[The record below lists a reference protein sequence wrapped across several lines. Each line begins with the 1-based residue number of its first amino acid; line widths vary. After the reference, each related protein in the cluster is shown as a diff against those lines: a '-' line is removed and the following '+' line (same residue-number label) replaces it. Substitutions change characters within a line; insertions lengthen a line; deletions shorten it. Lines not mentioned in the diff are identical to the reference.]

1 MGCFFYCKWYN
12 LVKYILYYIKA
23 LGGASVK
30 AIFNTYRLVRKNA
43 GAIYVLIFLESII
56 SALTDPLIIY
66 ATKLSVDSIVGFVSG
81 GADVKPVIFLVLLF
95 AWKEL
100 SKFFRNIL
108 DIKLEQRLEL
118 NLNKSLMNKLSLI
131 AVDEIE
137 KPEFQDK
144 LNQIKDRP
152 HLALIEL
159 FNSSILILSTVIK
172 VVGIAFVFFNISGIL
187 GISYLIAAIFDIL
200 FTFLAVNKM
209 NKMFENTSRNEREME
224 NVIDILKNKDALYE
238 IKVFKMKNL
247 FLNRFEKYSSA
258 VFKERLDTTL
268 KSQNYLLL
276 SSVVNIVWM
285 GLVILFIVSKLLA
298 KVIGAGDLTAI
309 VTSASSTLDM
319 AEDFVYEA
327 STVSNNGYIA
337 NTLFYIL
344 SSDERKVEKSS
355 KYGDEI
361 EFSHV
366 SFKYPVTQ
374 KTVLHD
380 LSFKINKDK
389 VTAIVGENGAGKS
402 TIIKLVAGL
411 YEPTEGSVRI
421 SNMNPYSMSNEDI
434 SNELSIVFQDFKN
447 YELSL
452 RDNILFGKVGDISED
467 LGLLEL
473 DKYSEDTNIG
483 KLEEDGVYLSGGEN
497 QKLALARAIQ
507 KKSDFL
513 IFDEPT
519 ASMDPMVE
527 AKMYDNILKVLKSR
541 GAIIITHRLVLSKLA
556 DDIIVLGDGR
566 IVERGSHDELMN
578 RGGIYKQMYDEQS
591 GWYKEN

>member
-1 MGCFFYCKWYN
+1 M
-12 LVKYILYYIKA
+12 
-23 LGGASVK
+23 K
-30 AIFNTYRLVRKNA
+30 AIFNTYRLVRKHA
-43 GAIYVLIFLESII
+43 GTIYVLILLESII

-137 KPEFQDK
+137 KSVFQDK

-200 FTFLAVNKM
+200 FTFMAVNKM

-238 IKVFKMKNL
+238 IRVFKMKNL
-247 FLNRFEKYSSA
+247 FLNRFEKYSSE
-258 VFKERLDTTL
+258 VFEERLGTTL

-298 KVIGAGDLTAI
+298 KAIGAGDLTAI

-344 SSDERKVEKSS
+344 SYDERKVEKSS

-366 SFKYPVTQ
+366 SFKYPGTQ
-374 KTVLHD
+374 KTVLND
-380 LSFKINKDK
+380 LSFRINKDK

-411 YEPTEGSVRI
+411 YEPTEGYVRI

-447 YELSL
+447 YEISL
-452 RDNILFGKVGDISED
+452 RDNILFGKAGDIAED
-467 LGLLEL
+467 LRLLEL

-556 DDIIVLGDGR
+556 DDIIVLNEGR
-566 IVERGSHDELMN
+566 IIERGTHDELMKK
-578 RGGIYKQMYDEQS
+578 GGIYKQMYEEQS

>member
-1 MGCFFYCKWYN
+1 M
-12 LVKYILYYIKA
+12 
-23 LGGASVK
+23 K
-30 AIFNTYRLVRKNA
+30 AIFNTYRLVRRNA
-43 GAIYVLIFLESII
+43 GAIYVLILLESII

-200 FTFLAVNKM
+200 FTFMAVNKM

-285 GLVILFIVSKLLA
+285 GLVILFIVSKLIA
-298 KVIGAGDLTAI
+298 KAIGAGDLTAI

-344 SSDERKVEKSS
+344 SYDERKVEKSS

-366 SFKYPVTQ
+366 SFKYPGTQ

-467 LGLLEL
+467 LRLLEL

>member
-1 MGCFFYCKWYN
+1 M
-12 LVKYILYYIKA
+12 
-23 LGGASVK
+23 K
-30 AIFNTYRLVRKNA
+30 AIFNTYRLVRKHA
-43 GAIYVLIFLESII
+43 GTIYVLILLESII
-56 SALTDPLIIY
+56 SAITDPLIIY
-66 ATKLSVDSIVGFVSG
+66 MTKLSVDSIVGFVND
-81 GADVKPVIFLVLLF
+81 GADVKPIIFLVLLF

-187 GISYLIAAIFDIL
+187 GISYLVAAIFDIL
-200 FTFLAVNKM
+200 FTFMAVNKM

-258 VFKERLDTTL
+258 VFKERLDTIL

-285 GLVILFIVSKLLA
+285 GLVILFIVSKLIA
-298 KVIGAGDLTAI
+298 KAIGAGDLTAI

-344 SSDERKVEKSS
+344 SYDERKIEKAS
-355 KYGDEI
+355 KYGDDI

-366 SFKYPVTQ
+366 SFKYPGTQ

-467 LGLLEL
+467 LRLLEL
-473 DKYSEDTNIG
+473 DKYSENTNIG

>member
-1 MGCFFYCKWYN
+1 M
-12 LVKYILYYIKA
+12 
-23 LGGASVK
+23 K
-30 AIFNTYRLVRKNA
+30 AIFNTYRLVRKHA
-43 GAIYVLIFLESII
+43 GTIYVLILLESII

-137 KPEFQDK
+137 KSEFQDK

-200 FTFLAVNKM
+200 FTFMAVNKM

-298 KVIGAGDLTAI
+298 KAIGAGDLTAI

-344 SSDERKVEKSS
+344 SYDERKVEKFS
-355 KYGDEI
+355 KFGDDI
-361 EFSHV
+361 EFSNV
-366 SFKYPVTQ
+366 SFKYPGTE

-447 YELSL
+447 YEISL
-452 RDNILFGKVGDISED
+452 RDNILFGKAGDISED
-467 LGLLEL
+467 LRLLEL

-556 DDIIVLGDGR
+556 DDIIVLNEGR

>member
-1 MGCFFYCKWYN
+1 M
-12 LVKYILYYIKA
+12 
-23 LGGASVK
+23 K
-30 AIFNTYRLVRKNA
+30 AIFNTYRLVLKHA
-43 GAIYVLIFLESII
+43 GAIYALIILESII

-131 AVDEIE
+131 SVDEIE

-172 VVGIAFVFFNISGIL
+172 VVGIAFVFFDISGIL
-187 GISYLIAAIFDIL
+187 GISYLVAAIFDIL
-200 FTFLAVNKM
+200 FTFMAVNKM

-298 KVIGAGDLTAI
+298 KAIGAGDLTAI

-366 SFKYPVTQ
+366 SFKYPGTQ

-467 LGLLEL
+467 LKLLEL

-497 QKLALARAIQ
+497 QKLALSRAIQ

-556 DDIIVLGDGR
+556 DDVIVLNDGR
-566 IVERGSHDELMN
+566 IIERGSHEELMKK
-578 RGGIYKQMYDEQS
+578 GGIYKQMYDEQS

>member
-1 MGCFFYCKWYN
+1 M
-12 LVKYILYYIKA
+12 
-23 LGGASVK
+23 K
-30 AIFNTYRLVRKNA
+30 AIFNTYRLVRRNA
-43 GAIYVLIFLESII
+43 GAIYVLILLESII

-200 FTFLAVNKM
+200 FTFSAVNKM

-298 KVIGAGDLTAI
+298 KAIGAGDLTAI

-344 SSDERKVEKSS
+344 SYDERKIEKAS
-355 KYGDEI
+355 KYGDDI

-366 SFKYPVTQ
+366 SFKYPGTQ

-467 LGLLEL
+467 LRLLEL
-473 DKYSEDTNIG
+473 DKYSENTNIG

-566 IVERGSHDELMN
+566 IVERGSHNELMKK
-578 RGGIYKQMYDEQS
+578 GGIYKQMYDEQS

>member
-1 MGCFFYCKWYN
+1 M
-12 LVKYILYYIKA
+12 
-23 LGGASVK
+23 K
-30 AIFNTYRLVRKNA
+30 AIFNTYRLVRRNA
-43 GAIYVLIFLESII
+43 GAIYALILLESII

-131 AVDEIE
+131 SVDEIE
-137 KPEFQDK
+137 KSEFQDK

-152 HLALIEL
+152 HFALIEL

-172 VVGIAFVFFNISGIL
+172 VVGIAFVFFKISSIL
-187 GISYLIAAIFDIL
+187 GISYLVAAIFDIL

-238 IKVFKMKNL
+238 IKVFKMKEF
-247 FLNRFEKYSSA
+247 FLRRFEKYSSA
-258 VFKERLDTTL
+258 VFEERLGTTL

-276 SSVVNIVWM
+276 SSIVNIVWM

-298 KVIGAGDLTAI
+298 KAIGAGDLTAI

-344 SSDERKVEKSS
+344 SYDERKVEKSS
-355 KYGDEI
+355 KHGEEI
-361 EFSHV
+361 EFSNV
-366 SFKYPVTQ
+366 SFKYPGTQ

-411 YEPTEGSVRI
+411 YEPTEGTVRI

-452 RDNILFGKVGDISED
+452 CDNILFGKVGDISED
-467 LGLLEL
+467 LKLLEL

>member
-1 MGCFFYCKWYN
+1 M
-12 LVKYILYYIKA
+12 
-23 LGGASVK
+23 K
-30 AIFNTYRLVRKNA
+30 AIFNTYRLVRRNA
-43 GAIYVLIFLESII
+43 GAIYALIILESII

-131 AVDEIE
+131 SVDEIE
-137 KPEFQDK
+137 KSEFQDK

-200 FTFLAVNKM
+200 FTFMAVNKM

-298 KVIGAGDLTAI
+298 KAIGAGDLTAI

-366 SFKYPVTQ
+366 SFKYPGTQ

-467 LGLLEL
+467 LKLLEL

>member
-1 MGCFFYCKWYN
+1 M
-12 LVKYILYYIKA
+12 
-23 LGGASVK
+23 K
-30 AIFNTYRLVRKNA
+30 AIFNTYRLVRRNA
-43 GAIYVLIFLESII
+43 GAIYVLILLESII

-137 KPEFQDK
+137 KSEFQDK

-298 KVIGAGDLTAI
+298 KAIGAGDLTAI

-344 SSDERKVEKSS
+344 SYDERKVEKSS

-366 SFKYPVTQ
+366 SFKYPGTQ

-411 YEPTEGSVRI
+411 YEPTEGFVKI

-434 SNELSIVFQDFKN
+434 SNEISIVFQDFKN

-452 RDNILFGKVGDISED
+452 CDNILFGKVGDISED
-467 LGLLEL
+467 LKLLEL

>member
-1 MGCFFYCKWYN
+1 M
-12 LVKYILYYIKA
+12 
-23 LGGASVK
+23 K
-30 AIFNTYRLVRKNA
+30 AIFNTYRLVRRNA
-43 GAIYVLIFLESII
+43 GAIYALIILESII

-131 AVDEIE
+131 SVDEIE
-137 KPEFQDK
+137 KSEFQDK

-187 GISYLIAAIFDIL
+187 GISYLIAAVFDIL
-200 FTFLAVNKM
+200 FTFMAVNKM

-298 KVIGAGDLTAI
+298 KAIGAGDLTAI
-309 VTSASSTLDM
+309 VTSASNTLDM

-344 SSDERKVEKSS
+344 SYDERKVEKSS

-366 SFKYPVTQ
+366 SFKYPGTQ

-380 LSFKINKDK
+380 LSFRINKDK

-411 YEPTEGSVRI
+411 YEPTEGTVRI

-447 YELSL
+447 YEISL

-467 LGLLEL
+467 LKLLEL

>member
-1 MGCFFYCKWYN
+1 M
-12 LVKYILYYIKA
+12 
-23 LGGASVK
+23 K
-30 AIFNTYRLVRKNA
+30 AIFNTYRLVRKHA
-43 GAIYVLIFLESII
+43 GTIYVLILLESII

-137 KPEFQDK
+137 KSEFQDK

-200 FTFLAVNKM
+200 FTFMAVNKM

-238 IKVFKMKNL
+238 IKVFKMKEF
-247 FLNRFEKYSSA
+247 FLRRFEKYSSA

-298 KVIGAGDLTAI
+298 KAIGAGDLTAI

-344 SSDERKVEKSS
+344 SHDERKVERSS

-366 SFKYPVTQ
+366 SFKYPGTQ
-374 KTVLHD
+374 KMVLND

-411 YEPTEGSVRI
+411 YEPTEGFVKI

-452 RDNILFGKVGDISED
+452 RDNILFGKAGDIAED
-467 LGLLEL
+467 LRLLEL

-556 DDIIVLGDGR
+556 DDIIVLNEGR
-566 IVERGSHDELMN
+566 IIERGSHDELMN
-578 RGGIYKQMYDEQS
+578 KGGIYKQMYDEQS

>member
-1 MGCFFYCKWYN
+1 M
-12 LVKYILYYIKA
+12 
-23 LGGASVK
+23 K
-30 AIFNTYRLVRKNA
+30 AIFNTYRLVRRNA
-43 GAIYVLIFLESII
+43 GAIYALIILESII

-187 GISYLIAAIFDIL
+187 GISYLVAAVFDIL

-298 KVIGAGDLTAI
+298 KAIGAGDLTAI

-344 SSDERKVEKSS
+344 SYYERKVEKSS

-366 SFKYPVTQ
+366 SFKYPGTQ

-389 VTAIVGENGAGKS
+389 MTAIVGENGAGKS

-467 LGLLEL
+467 LKLLEL
-473 DKYSEDTNIG
+473 DKYSENINIG

-556 DDIIVLGDGR
+556 DDIIVLNEGR
-566 IVERGSHDELMN
+566 IIERGSHEELMKK
-578 RGGIYKQMYDEQS
+578 GGIYKQMYDEQS

>member
-1 MGCFFYCKWYN
+1 M
-12 LVKYILYYIKA
+12 
-23 LGGASVK
+23 K
-30 AIFNTYRLVRKNA
+30 AIFNTYRLVRRNA
-43 GAIYVLIFLESII
+43 GAIYVLILLESII

-131 AVDEIE
+131 SVDEIE
-137 KPEFQDK
+137 KSEFQDK

-187 GISYLIAAIFDIL
+187 GISYLIAAVFDIL

-298 KVIGAGDLTAI
+298 KAIGAGDLTAI
-309 VTSASSTLDM
+309 VTSASNTLDM

-344 SSDERKVEKSS
+344 SYDERKVEKSS

-366 SFKYPVTQ
+366 SFKYPGTQ

-380 LSFKINKDK
+380 LSFRINKDK

-411 YEPTEGSVRI
+411 YEPTEGTVRI
-421 SNMNPYSMSNEDI
+421 SNMNPYSM

-447 YELSL
+447 YEISL

-467 LGLLEL
+467 LKLLEL

-541 GAIIITHRLVLSKLA
+541 GAIIITHRLALSKLA

>member
-1 MGCFFYCKWYN
+1 M
-12 LVKYILYYIKA
+12 
-23 LGGASVK
+23 K
-30 AIFNTYRLVRKNA
+30 AIFNTYRLVRKHA
-43 GAIYVLIFLESII
+43 GAIYALILLESII

-137 KPEFQDK
+137 KSEFQDK

-172 VVGIAFVFFNISGIL
+172 VVGIAFVFFKISSIL
-187 GISYLIAAIFDIL
+187 GISYLVAAIFDIL
-200 FTFLAVNKM
+200 FTFMAVNKM

-258 VFKERLDTTL
+258 VFEERLGTTL

-298 KVIGAGDLTAI
+298 KAIGAGDLTAI

-344 SSDERKVEKSS
+344 SYDERKVEKVS
-355 KYGDEI
+355 KYGDDI
-361 EFSHV
+361 EFSNV
-366 SFKYPVTQ
+366 SFKYPGTE
-374 KTVLHD
+374 KMVLHD
-380 LSFKINKDK
+380 LSFRINKDK

-411 YEPTEGSVRI
+411 YEPTEGSVKI

-447 YELSL
+447 YEISL
-452 RDNILFGKVGDISED
+452 RDNILFGKAGDISED
-467 LGLLEL
+467 LRLLEL

-556 DDIIVLGDGR
+556 DDIIVLNEGR
-566 IVERGSHDELMN
+566 IIERGRHDELMN
-578 RGGIYKQMYDEQS
+578 KGGIYKQMYDEQS

>member
-1 MGCFFYCKWYN
+1 M
-12 LVKYILYYIKA
+12 
-23 LGGASVK
+23 K
-30 AIFNTYRLVRKNA
+30 AIFNTYRLVRKHA
-43 GAIYVLIFLESII
+43 GTIYVLILLESII

-137 KPEFQDK
+137 KSEFQDK

-200 FTFLAVNKM
+200 FTFMAVNKM

-238 IKVFKMKNL
+238 IKVFKMKEF
-247 FLNRFEKYSSA
+247 FLRRFEKYSSA

-298 KVIGAGDLTAI
+298 KAIGAGDLTAI

-344 SSDERKVEKSS
+344 SHDERKVERSS

-366 SFKYPVTQ
+366 SFKYPGTQ
-374 KTVLHD
+374 KMVLND

-411 YEPTEGSVRI
+411 YEPTEGFVKI

-447 YELSL
+447 YEISL
-452 RDNILFGKVGDISED
+452 RDNILFGKAGDISED
-467 LGLLEL
+467 LRLLEL
-473 DKYSEDTNIG
+473 DKYSENTNIG
-483 KLEEDGVYLSGGEN
+483 KLEEDGVYLSGGES

-556 DDIIVLGDGR
+556 DDIIVLNEGR
-566 IVERGSHDELMN
+566 IIERGSHDELMN
-578 RGGIYKQMYDEQS
+578 KGGIYKQMYDEQS

>member
-1 MGCFFYCKWYN
+1 M
-12 LVKYILYYIKA
+12 
-23 LGGASVK
+23 K
-30 AIFNTYRLVRKNA
+30 AIFNTYRLVRRNA
-43 GAIYVLIFLESII
+43 GAIYALIILESII

-144 LNQIKDRP
+144 LNQIKYRP
-152 HLALIEL
+152 HFALIEL

-298 KVIGAGDLTAI
+298 KAIGAGDLTAI
-309 VTSASSTLDM
+309 VTSASNTLDM

-344 SSDERKVEKSS
+344 SYDERKVEKSS

-361 EFSHV
+361 ELSHV
-366 SFKYPVTQ
+366 SFKYPGTQ

-467 LGLLEL
+467 LKLLEL

-566 IVERGSHDELMN
+566 IVERGSHNELMN

>member
-1 MGCFFYCKWYN
+1 M
-12 LVKYILYYIKA
+12 
-23 LGGASVK
+23 K
-30 AIFNTYRLVRKNA
+30 AIFNTYRLVRRNA
-43 GAIYVLIFLESII
+43 GTIYVLILLESII

-152 HLALIEL
+152 HFALIEL

-187 GISYLIAAIFDIL
+187 GISYLVAAIFDIL
-200 FTFLAVNKM
+200 FTFMAVNKM

-344 SSDERKVEKSS
+344 SYDERKVEKSS
-355 KYGDEI
+355 KYGDDI

-366 SFKYPVTQ
+366 SFKYPGTQ

-467 LGLLEL
+467 LKLLEL

>member
-1 MGCFFYCKWYN
+1 M
-12 LVKYILYYIKA
+12 
-23 LGGASVK
+23 K
-30 AIFNTYRLVRKNA
+30 AIFNTYRLVRRNA
-43 GAIYVLIFLESII
+43 GAIYALIILESII

-137 KPEFQDK
+137 KSEFQDK

-187 GISYLIAAIFDIL
+187 GISYLVAAIFDIL
-200 FTFLAVNKM
+200 FTFMAVNKM

-258 VFKERLDTTL
+258 VFEERLGTTL

-298 KVIGAGDLTAI
+298 KAIGAGDLTAI

-344 SSDERKVEKSS
+344 SYDERKVEKFS
-355 KYGDEI
+355 KFGDDI
-361 EFSHV
+361 EFSNV
-366 SFKYPVTQ
+366 SFKYPGTE

-434 SNELSIVFQDFKN
+434 SNKLSIVFQDFKN
-447 YELSL
+447 YEISL
-452 RDNILFGKVGDISED
+452 RDNILFGKAGDISED
-467 LGLLEL
+467 LRLLEL

-556 DDIIVLGDGR
+556 DDIIVLNEGR

>member
-1 MGCFFYCKWYN
+1 M
-12 LVKYILYYIKA
+12 
-23 LGGASVK
+23 K
-30 AIFNTYRLVRKNA
+30 AIFNTYRLVRRNA
-43 GAIYVLIFLESII
+43 GAIYALIILESII

-131 AVDEIE
+131 SVDEIE
-137 KPEFQDK
+137 KSEFQDK

-200 FTFLAVNKM
+200 FTFMAVNKM

-298 KVIGAGDLTAI
+298 KAIGAGDLTAI

-344 SSDERKVEKSS
+344 SYDERKVEKSS

-366 SFKYPVTQ
+366 SFKYPGTQ

-411 YEPTEGSVRI
+411 YEPTEGTVRI

-467 LGLLEL
+467 LKLLEL

>member
-1 MGCFFYCKWYN
+1 M
-12 LVKYILYYIKA
+12 
-23 LGGASVK
+23 K
-30 AIFNTYRLVRKNA
+30 AIFNTYRLVRRNA
-43 GAIYVLIFLESII
+43 GAIYALILLESII

-144 LNQIKDRP
+144 LNQIKDRA

-172 VVGIAFVFFNISGIL
+172 VVGIAFVFFKISSIL

-200 FTFLAVNKM
+200 FTFMAVNKM

-258 VFKERLDTTL
+258 VFEERLGTTL

-298 KVIGAGDLTAI
+298 KAIGAGDLTAI

-344 SSDERKVEKSS
+344 SYNERKVEKSS

-366 SFKYPVTQ
+366 SFKYPGTE
-374 KTVLHD
+374 KMVLND

-411 YEPTEGSVRI
+411 YEPTEGSVKI

-447 YELSL
+447 YEISL
-452 RDNILFGKVGDISED
+452 RDNILFGKAGDIAED
-467 LGLLEL
+467 LRLLEL

-483 KLEEDGVYLSGGEN
+483 KLEEDGVYLSGGES

-527 AKMYDNILKVLKSR
+527 AKMYDNILKVLKNR

-556 DDIIVLGDGR
+556 DDIIVLNEGR
-566 IVERGSHDELMN
+566 IIERGTHDELMKK
-578 RGGIYKQMYDEQS
+578 GGIYKQMYEEQS

>member
-1 MGCFFYCKWYN
+1 M
-12 LVKYILYYIKA
+12 
-23 LGGASVK
+23 K
-30 AIFNTYRLVRKNA
+30 AIFNTYRLVRRNA
-43 GAIYVLIFLESII
+43 GAIYVLILLESII

-152 HLALIEL
+152 HFALIEL

-209 NKMFENTSRNEREME
+209 NKMFENTSRNEREMD

-298 KVIGAGDLTAI
+298 KAIGAGDLTAI

-344 SSDERKVEKSS
+344 SYDERKVEKSS
-355 KYGDEI
+355 KHGDEI

-366 SFKYPVTQ
+366 SFKYPGTQ

-411 YEPTEGSVRI
+411 YEPTEGFVRI

-452 RDNILFGKVGDISED
+452 HDNILFGKVGDISED
-467 LGLLEL
+467 LKLLEL

-483 KLEEDGVYLSGGEN
+483 KLEEDGVYFSGGEN

>member
-1 MGCFFYCKWYN
+1 M
-12 LVKYILYYIKA
+12 
-23 LGGASVK
+23 K
-30 AIFNTYRLVRKNA
+30 AIFNTYRLVRRNA
-43 GAIYVLIFLESII
+43 GAIYALIILESII

-131 AVDEIE
+131 SVDEIE
-137 KPEFQDK
+137 KSEFQDK

-298 KVIGAGDLTAI
+298 KTIGAGDLTAI

-344 SSDERKVEKSS
+344 SYDERKVEKSS

-366 SFKYPVTQ
+366 SFKYPGTQ
-374 KTVLHD
+374 KTVLHN

-467 LGLLEL
+467 LKLLEL

-566 IVERGSHDELMN
+566 IVERGSHNELMN

>member
-1 MGCFFYCKWYN
+1 M
-12 LVKYILYYIKA
+12 
-23 LGGASVK
+23 K
-30 AIFNTYRLVRKNA
+30 AIFNTYRLVRRNA
-43 GAIYVLIFLESII
+43 GAIYALIILESII

-152 HLALIEL
+152 HLAVIEL

-187 GISYLIAAIFDIL
+187 GISYLVAAIFDIL
-200 FTFLAVNKM
+200 FTFMAVNKM

-247 FLNRFEKYSSA
+247 FLNRFEKYSTA

-298 KVIGAGDLTAI
+298 KAIGAGDLTAI

-344 SSDERKVEKSS
+344 SYDERKVEKSS

-366 SFKYPVTQ
+366 SFKYPGTQ

-467 LGLLEL
+467 LKLLEL

>member
-1 MGCFFYCKWYN
+1 M
-12 LVKYILYYIKA
+12 
-23 LGGASVK
+23 K
-30 AIFNTYRLVRKNA
+30 AIFNTYRLVRRNA
-43 GAIYVLIFLESII
+43 GAIYALIILESII

-131 AVDEIE
+131 SVDEIE
-137 KPEFQDK
+137 KSEFQDK

-187 GISYLIAAIFDIL
+187 GISYLVAAIFDIL
-200 FTFLAVNKM
+200 FTFMAVNKM
-209 NKMFENTSRNEREME
+209 NKMFENASRNEREME
-224 NVIDILKNKDALYE
+224 NVINILKNKDALYE

-298 KVIGAGDLTAI
+298 KAIGAGDLTAI
-309 VTSASSTLDM
+309 VTSASNTLDM

-344 SSDERKVEKSS
+344 SYDERKVEKSS

-366 SFKYPVTQ
+366 SFKYPRTQ

-411 YEPTEGSVRI
+411 YEPTEGFVKI

-452 RDNILFGKVGDISED
+452 RDNILFGKVDDISED
-467 LGLLEL
+467 LKLLEL

-483 KLEEDGVYLSGGEN
+483 KLEEEGVYLSGGEN

-566 IVERGSHDELMN
+566 IIERGTHDELMN

>member
-1 MGCFFYCKWYN
+1 M
-12 LVKYILYYIKA
+12 
-23 LGGASVK
+23 K
-30 AIFNTYRLVRKNA
+30 AIFNTYRLVRRNA
-43 GAIYVLIFLESII
+43 GAIYVLILLESII

-131 AVDEIE
+131 SVDEIE
-137 KPEFQDK
+137 KSEFQDK

-187 GISYLIAAIFDIL
+187 GISYLIAAVFDIL
-200 FTFLAVNKM
+200 FTFMAVNKM

-238 IKVFKMKNL
+238 IKVFKMKEF
-247 FLNRFEKYSSA
+247 FLRRFEKYSSA

-298 KVIGAGDLTAI
+298 KAIGAGDLTAI

-344 SSDERKVEKSS
+344 NSDERKVEKSS

-366 SFKYPVTQ
+366 SFKYPGTQ

-452 RDNILFGKVGDISED
+452 RENILFGKVGDISED
-467 LGLLEL
+467 LRLLEL

>member
-1 MGCFFYCKWYN
+1 M
-12 LVKYILYYIKA
+12 
-23 LGGASVK
+23 K
-30 AIFNTYRLVRKNA
+30 AIFNTYRLVRRNA
-43 GAIYVLIFLESII
+43 GAIYVLILLESII

-200 FTFLAVNKM
+200 FTFMAVNKM

-298 KVIGAGDLTAI
+298 KAIGAGDLTAI

-344 SSDERKVEKSS
+344 SYDERKVEKVS

-366 SFKYPVTQ
+366 SFKYPGTQ

-467 LGLLEL
+467 LKLLEL

>member
-1 MGCFFYCKWYN
+1 M
-12 LVKYILYYIKA
+12 
-23 LGGASVK
+23 K
-30 AIFNTYRLVRKNA
+30 AIFNTYRLVRRNA
-43 GAIYVLIFLESII
+43 GAIYVLILLESII

-131 AVDEIE
+131 SVDEIE
-137 KPEFQDK
+137 KSEFQDK

-152 HLALIEL
+152 HFALIEL

-172 VVGIAFVFFNISGIL
+172 VVGIAFVFFKISSIL
-187 GISYLIAAIFDIL
+187 GISYLVAAIFDIL

-238 IKVFKMKNL
+238 IKVFKMKEF
-247 FLNRFEKYSSA
+247 FLRRFEKYSSA
-258 VFKERLDTTL
+258 VFEERLGTTL

-276 SSVVNIVWM
+276 SSIVNIVWM

-298 KVIGAGDLTAI
+298 KAIGAGDLTAI

-344 SSDERKVEKSS
+344 SYDERKVEKSS
-355 KYGDEI
+355 KHGEEI
-361 EFSHV
+361 EFSNV
-366 SFKYPVTQ
+366 SFKYPGTQ

-411 YEPTEGSVRI
+411 YEPTEGTVRI

-467 LGLLEL
+467 LRLLEL

>member
-1 MGCFFYCKWYN
+1 M
-12 LVKYILYYIKA
+12 
-23 LGGASVK
+23 K

-43 GAIYVLIFLESII
+43 GAIYVLILLESII

-66 ATKLSVDSIVGFVSG
+66 ATKLSVDSIVRFVSG

-187 GISYLIAAIFDIL
+187 GISYLVAAVFDIL
-200 FTFLAVNKM
+200 FTFMAVNKM

-298 KVIGAGDLTAI
+298 KAIGAGDLTAI

-366 SFKYPVTQ
+366 SFKYPGTQ

-467 LGLLEL
+467 LRLLEL

-556 DDIIVLGDGR
+556 DDIIVLNEGR
-566 IVERGSHDELMN
+566 IIERGSHEELMKK
-578 RGGIYKQMYDEQS
+578 GGIYKQMYDEQS

>member
-1 MGCFFYCKWYN
+1 M
-12 LVKYILYYIKA
+12 
-23 LGGASVK
+23 K
-30 AIFNTYRLVRKNA
+30 AIFNTYRLVRRNA
-43 GAIYVLIFLESII
+43 GAIYALILLESII

-144 LNQIKDRP
+144 LNQIKDRA

-172 VVGIAFVFFNISGIL
+172 VVGIAFVFFKISSIL

-200 FTFLAVNKM
+200 FTFMAVNKM

-258 VFKERLDTTL
+258 VFEERLGTTL

-298 KVIGAGDLTAI
+298 KAIGAGDLTAI

-344 SSDERKVEKSS
+344 SYNERKVEKSS

-366 SFKYPVTQ
+366 SFKYPGTE
-374 KTVLHD
+374 KMVLND

-411 YEPTEGSVRI
+411 YEPTEGFVKI

-447 YELSL
+447 YEISL
-452 RDNILFGKVGDISED
+452 RDNILFGKAGDIAED
-467 LGLLEL
+467 LRLLEL

-483 KLEEDGVYLSGGEN
+483 KLEEDGVYLSGGES

-519 ASMDPMVE
+519 ASMDPIVE
-527 AKMYDNILKVLKSR
+527 AKMYDNILKVLKNR

-556 DDIIVLGDGR
+556 DDIIVLNEGR
-566 IVERGSHDELMN
+566 IIERGSHDELMN

>member
-1 MGCFFYCKWYN
+1 M
-12 LVKYILYYIKA
+12 
-23 LGGASVK
+23 K

-43 GAIYVLIFLESII
+43 GAIYVLILLESII

-152 HLALIEL
+152 HFALIEL

-187 GISYLIAAIFDIL
+187 GISYLVAAVFDIL
-200 FTFLAVNKM
+200 FTFMAVNKM

-298 KVIGAGDLTAI
+298 KAIGAGDLTAI

-344 SSDERKVEKSS
+344 SYYERKVEKSS

-366 SFKYPVTQ
+366 SFKYPGTQ

-467 LGLLEL
+467 LRLLEL
-473 DKYSEDTNIG
+473 DKYSENINIG

-566 IVERGSHDELMN
+566 IVERGSHNELMN

>member
-1 MGCFFYCKWYN
+1 M
-12 LVKYILYYIKA
+12 
-23 LGGASVK
+23 K
-30 AIFNTYRLVRKNA
+30 AIFNTYRLVRKHA
-43 GAIYVLIFLESII
+43 ETIYVLILLESII

-137 KPEFQDK
+137 KSEFQDK

-172 VVGIAFVFFNISGIL
+172 VVGIAFVFFKISSIL

-200 FTFLAVNKM
+200 FTFMAVNKM

-258 VFKERLDTTL
+258 VFKERLGTTL

-276 SSVVNIVWM
+276 SSVVNIIWM

-298 KVIGAGDLTAI
+298 KAIGAGDLTAI

-344 SSDERKVEKSS
+344 SYDERKVEKFS
-355 KYGDEI
+355 KFGDDI
-361 EFSHV
+361 EFSNV
-366 SFKYPVTQ
+366 SFKYPGTE

-380 LSFKINKDK
+380 LSFRINKDK

-447 YELSL
+447 YEISL
-452 RDNILFGKVGDISED
+452 RDNILFGKDGDISED
-467 LGLLEL
+467 FRLLEL

-556 DDIIVLGDGR
+556 DDIIVLNEGR
-566 IVERGSHDELMN
+566 IIERGRHDELMN
-578 RGGIYKQMYDEQS
+578 KGGIYKQMYDEQS

>member
-1 MGCFFYCKWYN
+1 M
-12 LVKYILYYIKA
+12 
-23 LGGASVK
+23 K
-30 AIFNTYRLVRKNA
+30 AIFNTYRLVRRNA
-43 GAIYVLIFLESII
+43 GAIYVLILLESII

-108 DIKLEQRLEL
+108 DIKLEQKLEL

-137 KPEFQDK
+137 KSEFQDK

-298 KVIGAGDLTAI
+298 KAIGAGDLTAI
-309 VTSASSTLDM
+309 VTSASNTLDM

-344 SSDERKVEKSS
+344 SYDERKVEKSS

-366 SFKYPVTQ
+366 SFKYPGTQ

-380 LSFKINKDK
+380 LSFRINKDK

-411 YEPTEGSVRI
+411 YEPTEGTVRI

-447 YELSL
+447 YEISL

-467 LGLLEL
+467 LKLLEL

>member
-1 MGCFFYCKWYN
+1 M
-12 LVKYILYYIKA
+12 
-23 LGGASVK
+23 K
-30 AIFNTYRLVRKNA
+30 AIFNTYRLVRRNA
-43 GAIYVLIFLESII
+43 GAIYVLILLESII

-81 GADVKPVIFLVLLF
+81 GADAKPVIFLVLLF

-298 KVIGAGDLTAI
+298 KAIGAGDLTAI
-309 VTSASSTLDM
+309 VTSASNTLDM

-344 SSDERKVEKSS
+344 NYDERKVEKSS
-355 KYGDEI
+355 KHGDEI

-366 SFKYPVTQ
+366 SFKYPGTQ

-434 SNELSIVFQDFKN
+434 SYELSIVFQDFKN

-452 RDNILFGKVGDISED
+452 RDNILFGKDGDISED
-467 LGLLEL
+467 LRLLEL

>member
-1 MGCFFYCKWYN
+1 M
-12 LVKYILYYIKA
+12 
-23 LGGASVK
+23 K
-30 AIFNTYRLVRKNA
+30 AIFNTYRLVRRNA
-43 GAIYVLIFLESII
+43 GAIYALIILESII

-131 AVDEIE
+131 SVDEIE

-200 FTFLAVNKM
+200 FTFMAVNKM

-298 KVIGAGDLTAI
+298 KAIGAGDLTAI
-309 VTSASSTLDM
+309 VTSASNTLDM

-344 SSDERKVEKSS
+344 SYDERKVEKRS
-355 KYGDEI
+355 KHGDEI

-366 SFKYPVTQ
+366 SFKYPGTQ

-467 LGLLEL
+467 LRLLEL
-473 DKYSEDTNIG
+473 DKYSENINIG

>member
-1 MGCFFYCKWYN
+1 M
-12 LVKYILYYIKA
+12 
-23 LGGASVK
+23 K
-30 AIFNTYRLVRKNA
+30 AIFNTYRLVRKHA
-43 GAIYVLIFLESII
+43 GTIYVLILLESII

-137 KPEFQDK
+137 KSEFQDK

-152 HLALIEL
+152 HFALIEL

-172 VVGIAFVFFNISGIL
+172 VVGIALVFFNISGIL
-187 GISYLIAAIFDIL
+187 GISYLVAAIFDIL
-200 FTFLAVNKM
+200 FTFMAVNKM

-366 SFKYPVTQ
+366 SFKYPGTQ

-467 LGLLEL
+467 LKLLEL

>member
-1 MGCFFYCKWYN
+1 M
-12 LVKYILYYIKA
+12 
-23 LGGASVK
+23 K
-30 AIFNTYRLVRKNA
+30 AIFNTYRLVRRNA
-43 GAIYVLIFLESII
+43 GAIYALIILESII

-131 AVDEIE
+131 SVDEIE

-200 FTFLAVNKM
+200 FTFMAVNKM

-258 VFKERLDTTL
+258 VFKERLSTTL

-285 GLVILFIVSKLLA
+285 GIVILFIVSKLLA
-298 KVIGAGDLTAI
+298 KAIGAGDLTAI
-309 VTSASSTLDM
+309 VSSASSTLDM

-337 NTLFYIL
+337 NTLFFIL
-344 SSDERKVEKSS
+344 SYDERKVEKSS

-366 SFKYPVTQ
+366 SFKYPGTQ

-411 YEPTEGSVRI
+411 YEPTEGSVKI

-467 LGLLEL
+467 LKLLEL

-578 RGGIYKQMYDEQS
+578 KGGIYKQMYDEQS

>member
-1 MGCFFYCKWYN
+1 M
-12 LVKYILYYIKA
+12 
-23 LGGASVK
+23 K
-30 AIFNTYRLVRKNA
+30 AIFNTYRLVRKHA
-43 GAIYVLIFLESII
+43 GTIYVLILLESII

-137 KPEFQDK
+137 KSEFQDK

-187 GISYLIAAIFDIL
+187 GISYLVAAIFDIL
-200 FTFLAVNKM
+200 FTFMAVNKM

-238 IKVFKMKNL
+238 IKVFKMKEF
-247 FLNRFEKYSSA
+247 FLRRFEKYSSA

-298 KVIGAGDLTAI
+298 KAIGAGDLTAI

-344 SSDERKVEKSS
+344 SYDERKVEKSS

-366 SFKYPVTQ
+366 SFKYPGTE
-374 KTVLHD
+374 KMVLHD

-411 YEPTEGSVRI
+411 YEPTEGFVKI
-421 SNMNPYSMSNEDI
+421 SNMNPYSMPNEDI

-447 YELSL
+447 YEISL
-452 RDNILFGKVGDISED
+452 RDNILFGKDADIAED
-467 LGLLEL
+467 LRLLEL

-556 DDIIVLGDGR
+556 DDIIVLNEGR
-566 IVERGSHDELMN
+566 IIERGSHDELMN

>member
-1 MGCFFYCKWYN
+1 M
-12 LVKYILYYIKA
+12 
-23 LGGASVK
+23 K
-30 AIFNTYRLVRKNA
+30 AIFNTYRLVRRNA
-43 GAIYVLIFLESII
+43 GVIYALIILESII

-131 AVDEIE
+131 SVDEIE
-137 KPEFQDK
+137 KSEFQDK

-187 GISYLIAAIFDIL
+187 GISYLIAAVFDIL
-200 FTFLAVNKM
+200 FTFMAVNKM

-298 KVIGAGDLTAI
+298 KAIGAGDLTAI

-344 SSDERKVEKSS
+344 SYDERKVEKVS
-355 KYGDEI
+355 KYGDDI
-361 EFSHV
+361 EFSNV
-366 SFKYPVTQ
+366 SFKYPGTE
-374 KTVLHD
+374 KTVLCD

-467 LGLLEL
+467 LKLLEL
-473 DKYSEDTNIG
+473 DKYSENINIG

>member
-1 MGCFFYCKWYN
+1 M
-12 LVKYILYYIKA
+12 
-23 LGGASVK
+23 K
-30 AIFNTYRLVRKNA
+30 AIFNTYRLVRKHA
-43 GAIYVLIFLESII
+43 GAIYALILLESII

-137 KPEFQDK
+137 KSEFQDK

-200 FTFLAVNKM
+200 FTFMAVNKM

-224 NVIDILKNKDALYE
+224 NVIDILKNKEALYE

-298 KVIGAGDLTAI
+298 KAIGAGDLTAI

-344 SSDERKVEKSS
+344 SYDERKVEKSS

-366 SFKYPVTQ
+366 SFKYPGTE
-374 KTVLHD
+374 KMVLHD

-434 SNELSIVFQDFKN
+434 SNELSIFFQDFKN
-447 YELSL
+447 YEISL
-452 RDNILFGKVGDISED
+452 RDNILFGKAGDISED
-467 LGLLEL
+467 LRLLEL

-556 DDIIVLGDGR
+556 DDIIVLNEGR
-566 IVERGSHDELMN
+566 IIERGSHDELMN

>member
-1 MGCFFYCKWYN
+1 M
-12 LVKYILYYIKA
+12 
-23 LGGASVK
+23 K
-30 AIFNTYRLVRKNA
+30 AIFNTYRLVRRNA
-43 GAIYVLIFLESII
+43 GAIYALIILESII

-137 KPEFQDK
+137 KSEFQDK

-200 FTFLAVNKM
+200 FTFMAVNKM

-298 KVIGAGDLTAI
+298 KAIGAGDLTAI

-344 SSDERKVEKSS
+344 SYDERKVEKFS
-355 KYGDEI
+355 KFGDDI
-361 EFSHV
+361 EFSNV
-366 SFKYPVTQ
+366 SFKYPGTE

-447 YELSL
+447 YEISL
-452 RDNILFGKVGDISED
+452 RDNILFGKAGDISED
-467 LGLLEL
+467 LRLLEL

-483 KLEEDGVYLSGGEN
+483 KLEEDGVHLSGGEN